1 MDPRDPLY
9 LMRSGRHVA
18 RGVASPRCKR
28 EGSQPTC
35 STKGPKEDAVTTVTC
50 APTESI
56 PRREGR
62 AWHRERLRCNAE
74 RHGARRA
81 GATRCSP
88 GVRTRQSGEEQR
100 AIAGVAR
107 GDSKRHSFRK
117 RCQRVWR
124 SIVAKHAGVLGPGHG
139 CARQNALGHSAG
151 NQRSRG
157 WGARVAVS
165 GAMSPGAGL
174 G

>member
-1 MDPRDPLY
+1 MECRKERGGAAGVGRRRGLATVVAAT
-9 LMRSGRHVA
+9 RSPAGR
-18 RGVASPRCKR
+18 
-28 EGSQPTC
+28 
-35 STKGPKEDAVTTVTC
+35 VT
-50 APTESI
+50 
-56 PRREGR
+56 RREGR
-62 AWHRERLRCNAE
+62 TTTRERRRCSAE
-74 RHGARRA
+74 RRGARRA

-139 CARQNALGHSAG
+139 CVRQNALGHSAG